1 MPLWNARS
9 MVPRRLLAGSLGLL
23 VPVLAG
29 AQPTTTRVS
38 VATDGTQGNN
48 YSGRVVVSADGRWV
62 AFTSAADN
70 LVPGDT
76 NFQWD
81 VFLHDRQTGTTTRV
95 SMAPGGGQ
103 MDIPSDFPAISADG
117 RWVAFQSG
125 SPLGTTQVFL
135 HDRETG
141 TTTPVSVGL
150 GGIAGSGAFPAMS
163 ADGNWVSFTS
173 RADNLVAG
181 DTNGVEDVFVYD
193 RQTAVV
199 TRVSVG
205 SGGAQGNRYSW
216 SLGSLSAD
224 GRSVAFASM
233 ASNLVADDT
242 NEDWD
247 VFVHDRQTG
256 TTTRVSVGPGGA
268 QGNGGSFNAAISAD
282 GRWVAFASRAS
293 NLLPGDTNG
302 HEDVFVHDR
311 QTGATTGVSVGLG
324 SVPGNADSSRP
335 AISADGRSVAFYSA
349 ASNLVAGDTNGSSD
363 VFVRDRHAG
372 VTTRVSVGPGGVQ
385 GAGSSV
391 GASISADGRVV
402 AFESE
407 AGNLAADDTN
417 FQWDAFAHDR
427 GDTGCGVTLVP
438 SSVSVLAAAATG
450 HLLVL
455 GSAGCAWTALSNA
468 PDWLTVTDGTSG
480 TGFGGVDYGVEAN
493 AGDARTGVI
502 TIAGSAF
509 TANQADPLSPA
520 APIGLVARAVVGNL
534 VTLRWTMPPA
544 EPPPTGFVLEGGVHP
559 GEVLA
564 SIPTGSASPTFTFTA
579 PAGSFYARVVAMNGT
594 TRSAASNEIRL
605 HVSQRSSTVY
615 VDTRMLR
622 SPTTVSATH
631 IAFAVRQQHLGGR
644 AGGRHCAA
652 RSRASRAR
660 PRQPANNICSRPT
673 ARLDRV
679 QRRLRRQHRRLRR
692 ALRGRRADAAD
703 LAPGRDQVQ
712 GWTPDGT
719 RVLFASGRATWAPN
733 AAPRFWTVP
742 AAGGVEEPM
751 ALPRGYQGKISPDG
765 RAHRLPHE
773 QLVGRG
779 AAQLPRRAEPARLD
793 RRPQDLR
800 PRLAAVDRL
809 QGHGPGVARRH
820 VYFISDRDGVANVW
834 SYDTKRRRWRR

>member
-1 MPLWNARS
+1 MHSLVARW
-9 MVPRRLLAGSLGLL
+9 LLAVSLGLL
-23 VPVLAG
+23 VPALAG

-48 YSGRVVVSADGRWV
+48 YSGRAVVSADGRWV

-95 SMAPGGGQ
+95 SLAPGGGQ

-141 TTTPVSVGL
+141 TTIQVSVGP
-150 GGIAGSGAFPAMS
+150 GGIAGSGAFPAIS

-181 DTNGVEDVFVYD
+181 DTNGAEDVFVYE

-224 GRSVAFASM
+224 GRLVAFASM

-242 NEDWD
+242 NGDWD
-247 VFVHDRQTG
+247 VFVHDRQTA

-268 QGNGGSFNAAISAD
+268 QGNGASFNAAISAD
-282 GRWVAFASRAS
+282 GRWVAFASGAS
-293 NLLPGDTNG
+293 NLVPGDTNG
-302 HEDVFVHDR
+302 HEDVFLHDR

-324 SVPGNADSSRP
+324 NVPGNADSSRP

-349 ASNLVAGDTNGSSD
+349 ASNLVAGDTNGSPD
-363 VFVRDRHAG
+363 VFVRDMQAG

-385 GAGSSV
+385 AAGGSV

-407 AGNLAADDTN
+407 AGNLVAADDTN

-427 GDTGCGVTLVP
+427 GDTGCVVTLVP
-438 SSVSVLAAAATG
+438 SSTSVPAVGTSG
-450 HLLVL
+450 RVLVL
-455 GSAGCAWTALSNA
+455 GSAACSWTAVSND

-480 TGFGGVDYGVEAN
+480 TGLGTVEYGAEAN
-493 AGDARTGVI
+493 AGDARTGSI
-502 TIAGSAF
+502 TIAGQAF
-509 TANQADPLSPA
+509 TANQLDPMTPM
-520 APIGLVARAVVGNL
+520 APTGLFAKSVVGNL

-544 EPPPTGFVLEGGVHP
+544 EPPPTGFVVEGGVHP

-564 SIPTGSASPTFTFTA
+564 SIPTGSAFPTFTFTA
-579 PAGSFYARVVAMNGT
+579 PAGSFYARVHALNDT
-594 TRSAASNEIRL
+594 FRSADSNEIRL
-605 HVSQRSSTVY
+605 HVNVPVVPSPPVHLLGVVNGSNVALTWTNTYEGGAPTSLVLDVSGVVVATIPLELSDHAAFLNVPGGAWVGTTYRIGLRAQNAAGSSQPATVTFQVPVPCSGPPAVPTGMLAYLVGSTVY
-615 VDTRMLR
+615 VDWTPGP
-622 SPTTVSATH
+622 SGAAPTSYVLDVTGTHVGQYATTARTLSALLKTGSYTFSVEARNPCGVSAATPPQT
-631 IAFAVRQQHLGGR
+631 VV
-644 AGGRHCAA
+644 
-652 RSRASRAR
+652 
-660 PRQPANNICSRPT
+660 
-673 ARLDRV
+673 V
-679 QRRLRRQHRRLRR
+679 Q
-692 ALRGRRADAAD
+692 
-703 LAPGRDQVQ
+703 
-712 GWTPDGT
+712 
-719 RVLFASGRATWAPN
+719 
-733 AAPRFWTVP
+733 
-742 AAGGVEEPM
+742 
-751 ALPRGYQGKISPDG
+751 
-765 RAHRLPHE
+765 
-773 QLVGRG
+773 
-779 AAQLPRRAEPARLD
+779 
-793 RRPQDLR
+793 
-800 PRLAAVDRL
+800 
-809 QGHGPGVARRH
+809 
-820 VYFISDRDGVANVW
+820 
-834 SYDTKRRRWRR
+834 